1 METGNNIPKA
11 MHALISYGALD
22 FRYEEILVPQI
33 NEDEI
38 LVKVEACGICAGDIK
53 SYKGAVSYWGDGKNI
68 LPFNDAPCVVG
79 HEFIGVVA
87 AIGDRAKIK
96 HGLKIG
102 DRAIAE
108 QIVPCGE
115 CRYCKEGNY
124 WMCEKSIIHGHK
136 KIVAEGGMADYMK
149 YGPNDVV
156 HKVSRNIPAE
166 HAAMIEPLSCSVH
179 TIERSNIQFND
190 VVVIA
195 GMGPIG
201 LSKLQLV
208 RLRNPKLIIA
218 IDGNSQRLN
227 LAKKLGAD
235 TTLDFNKIDVV
246 QEVKNLTDGYGCD
259 VYIENSGHSSGV
271 TNGLQMIRKKG
282 RFIEFSVFSEETTV
296 DWTTIGDRKELD
308 IIGSHIS
315 GRNGY
320 TVAIEMLEKKIIKVD
335 DIVTH
340 TFPLAEWKQAFEIAS
355 KGEYSIKV
363 VLIP

>member
-1 METGNNIPKA
+1 METSNNIPQI
-11 MHALISYGALD
+11 MYALISYGALD
-22 FRYEEILVPQI
+22 FRYEEIPVPKI
-33 NEDEI
+33 TEDEI

-53 SYKGAVSYWGDGKNI
+53 SYQGAVSYWGDGKNI
-68 LPFNDAPCVVG
+68 MPFNDAPCVVG
-79 HEFIGVVA
+79 HEFIGIVA
-87 AIGDRAKIK
+87 AIGDNAKKK

-115 CRYCKEGNY
+115 CRFCKEGNY

-136 KIVAEGGMADYMK
+136 KIVAEGGMADYIK
-149 YGPNDVV
+149 YGSNDVV
-156 HKVSRNIPAE
+156 HRVSHSIPAE

-201 LSKLQLV
+201 LSKLQLAK
-208 RLRNPKLIIA
+208 LRNPRMMIA
-218 IDGNSQRLN
+218 IDGKPNRLE

-235 TTLDFNKIDVV
+235 VTLNLNKCDVIK
-246 QEVKNLTDGYGCD
+246 EVKNITDGYGCD
-259 VYIENSGHSSGV
+259 VYIENSGHPSGV
-271 TNGLQMIRKKG
+271 INGLQMIRKKG
-282 RFIEFSVFSEETTV
+282 KFIEFSVFSEETTV

-315 GRNGY
+315 GLNGY
-320 TVAIEMLEKKIIKVD
+320 AVAIDMLEKKIIKVD

-340 TFPLAEWKQAFEIAS
+340 TFFLKEWKQAFEIAN
-355 KGEYSIKV
+355 KGDDSIKV